1 MNWDAIGAI
10 GELLSAAA
18 VVVTLVYLAAQIR
31 QNNVAMRVAAK
42 QEITR
47 QFSDYTD
54 LLLQNPDLH
63 EINIRGQAGEDLQGL
78 ERGRFFILLQKATWY
93 FASMHFQHEVQSLS
107 EEEWRQSREL
117 IRRYCDYP
125 GYRTWWIENRRNYAP
140 SFVSF
145 IESHWHER

>member
-1 MNWDAIGAI
+1 MNWEAIGAI
-10 GELLSAAA
+10 GELVGALA
-18 VVVTLVYLAAQIR
+18 VVLTLIYLAAQVR
-31 QNNVAMRVAAK
+31 QSNVAMRVAAK

-54 LLLQNPDLH
+54 LLLQNPDLL
-63 EINIRGQAGEDLQGL
+63 ELNTKGMDGEGLVGL
-78 ERGRFFILLQKATWY
+78 ESVLFSIMLQKATWY

-117 IRRYCDYP
+117 IRRYCSSP
-125 GYRTWWIENRRNYAP
+125 GYRTWWLASRDNYAA

-145 IESHWHER
+145 IEGHWD